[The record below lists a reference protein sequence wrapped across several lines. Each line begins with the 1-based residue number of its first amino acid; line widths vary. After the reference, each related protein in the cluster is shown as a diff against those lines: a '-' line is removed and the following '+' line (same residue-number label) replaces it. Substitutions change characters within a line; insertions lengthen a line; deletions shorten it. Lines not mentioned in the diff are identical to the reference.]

1 MPAAALP
8 TSCEDVFAMARDEFE
23 DLIRYLQSGGSRELT
38 HSELERSLKERGLEL
53 MRMLYQAHVDGRGP
67 GEAAGPVR
75 GADGVEREQKR
86 LHDRGLSTLFGEVRV
101 RRLGYG
107 AEGVD
112 SLHPL
117 DAELNLPEEEYSLEL
132 RRKAAEQAAM
142 VSFDET
148 VSHLG
153 RETGKEVGK
162 RQAEE
167 LVGRAAQDFDAFYAM
182 RTPGPKAE
190 TGPLLVI
197 SADGKG
203 VVMLP
208 QDLREP
214 TRKAAEKRTHK
225 LEKRLS
231 KGEKRHAKRMAT
243 VAAVYTIAPHVR
255 KPEDVVRTMAPKHE
269 KEETPRPRPEDKRVW
284 ASLEKT
290 PEQVI
295 EEAFREGRRRDPKR
309 EKTWVALV
317 DGNKPQLAIL
327 KRLARRY
334 KTRLTIVLDI
344 MHVADYLWDASL
356 AFHDEASAGREEWVS
371 RRLLAVLQ
379 GRASHVAAGMR
390 RSATLRQLSAEKRE
404 PVDDCAGYLLA
415 YKSYIH
421 YDRYLARGFPIST
434 GVIEGAC
441 RHLVCDRMDGGAR
454 WSLQGAE
461 AVLRLR
467 ALRCS
472 GDFDEYW
479 QYHESQEYQRNHVER
494 YANNTVVPVQGRKR
508 TALRRIK

>member
-1 MPAAALP
+1 
-8 TSCEDVFAMARDEFE
+8 MARDKFE
-23 DLIRYLQSGGSRELT
+23 NLIEYLRSGASRELT
-38 HSELERSLKERGLEL
+38 HSELEGALQERGLEL
-53 MRMLYQAHVDGRGP
+53 LRELYQAHLDSRGP
-67 GEAAGPVR
+67 GQAAGRVR
-75 GADGVEREQKR
+75 GADGVEREQER

-107 AEGVD
+107 AEGAD

-117 DAELNLPEEEYSLEL
+117 DAELNLPQEEYSLGL
-132 RRKAAEQAAM
+132 RRKAAEQAAT

-148 VSHLG
+148 VSYLA

-162 RQAEE
+162 RQVEE
-167 LVGRAAQDFDAFYAM
+167 LVRRAAQDFDAFYATH
-182 RTPGPKAE
+182 TPRAQTQAGPV
-190 TGPLLVI
+190 LVI

-208 QDLREP
+208 RDLREP

-243 VAAVYTIAPHVR
+243 VATVYTVAPHVR
-255 KPEDVVRTMAPKHE
+255 SPQDIVRSMAPNHE
-269 KEETPRPRPEDKRVW
+269 KDETPRPRPENKRVW

-295 EEAFREGRRRDPKR
+295 EEAFREALRRDPERDKI
-309 EKTWVALV
+309 WVGLV

-327 KRLARRY
+327 KRLARKY
-334 KTRLTIVLDI
+334 KVRQTLVVDI
-344 MHVADYLWDASL
+344 MHVAEYLWDAAL
-356 AFHDEASAGREEWVS
+356 AFHDEASDGREKWVTQ
-371 RRLLAVLQ
+371 RLLAVLQ
-379 GRASHVAAGMR
+379 GQSSQVAAGMR
-390 RSATLRQLSAEKRE
+390 RSATLRHLDAEDRE
-404 PVDDCAGYLLA
+404 PVDDAANYLLSYKA
-415 YKSYIH
+415 YLR
-421 YDRYLARGFPIST
+421 YDRYLVRGLPIAT

-454 WSLQGAE
+454 WSLEGAE

-467 ALRCS
+467 ALRSS

-479 QYHESQEYQRNHVER
+479 RYHEAQEYQRNHVTR
-494 YANNTVVPVQGRKR
+494 YAEGKVTPVQGRKGP
-508 TALRRIK
+508 TLRRVK